1 MKHEEKKLTKIVE
14 ELTIYFFSLGATK
27 VKTEIE
33 RVEGKVEIVL
43 RANYLPEY
51 EPEIQELEDYFNT
64 EQRNGGM
71 EDIYWELAGTSEPG
85 ESNQMLLLAMMI
97 DEYKMYRFK
106 NEVELHLYRNRK

>member
-14 ELTIYFFSLGATK
+14 ELTIYFFSLGASK

-33 RVEGKVEIVL
+33 KEEGEVKIVF

-51 EPEIQELEDYFNT
+51 ESDIQAIEDYFNT

-97 DEYKMYRFK
+97 DEYKMYRFE
-106 NEVELHLYRNRK
+106 NEVELHLYRKR